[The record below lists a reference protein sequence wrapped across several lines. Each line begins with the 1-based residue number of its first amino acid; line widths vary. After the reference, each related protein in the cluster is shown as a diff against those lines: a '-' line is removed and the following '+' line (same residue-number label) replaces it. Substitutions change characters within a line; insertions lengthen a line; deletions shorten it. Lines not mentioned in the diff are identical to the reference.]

1 MSHLSLSRRALLG
14 ASGLSSLG
22 FLLQSRS
29 GWSEEAPKVV
39 EALPNTP
46 VLLCVFL
53 RGAADGLNIVVPHAD
68 ADYYK
73 LRRGIAIKQPGQ
85 AGGAIDL
92 DGRFGL
98 HPRLLPLKAAY
109 DAKELALIHA
119 VGSPHDTRSHF
130 EAQDYM
136 ETAHVGDRSASSGW
150 LGSYLLARPSKAHE
164 TLRAVALSNRAPL
177 ALRGYRD
184 AVVTENLRD
193 FKLATPPELAPVLRS
208 GFRRMYAQDAPFLAQ
223 KAGGRALEASDVV
236 ARVVGKRRGQNSAYA
251 RDAQD
256 FADVAKLIKANV
268 GLETAWIDLG
278 GWDTHR
284 NQGSADNGELPR
296 SLDRLGKALAAFR
309 ADLGPA
315 FERVVVMVMSEFG
328 RTARENGSGGTD
340 HGHGNVMLVLGGKV
354 QGGRVLG
361 NLPGLARDQ
370 LHEGRDLPVTTD
382 FRDVLAEL
390 CERHLQLPDA
400 SALFPGYK
408 LDRQRRLGFLA

>member
-1 MSHLSLSRRALLG
+1 MSHFSPSRRALLG
-14 ASGLSSLG
+14 ASALSSLG

-29 GWSEEAPKVV
+29 GWAEEGPQVAT
-39 EALPNTP
+39 ALPNTP

-53 RGAADGLNIVVPHAD
+53 RGAADGLNVVVPHSD
-68 ADYYK
+68 ANYYK
-73 LRRGIAIKQPGQ
+73 LRRNIAIKQPGQ

-98 HPRLLPLKAAY
+98 HPRLLPLKAIY

-136 ETAHVGDRSASSGW
+136 ETARVGERAATSGW
-150 LGSYLLARPSKAHE
+150 LGSYLLARPTQAPQ
-164 TLRAVALSNRAPL
+164 TLRAVALSGRAPL

-193 FKLATPPELAPVLRS
+193 FKLNAAPELAPVLRS
-208 GFRRMYAQDAPFLAQ
+208 GFRRLYSQDAPFLAQ
-223 KAGGRALEASDVV
+223 KAGWRALEASDVV
-236 ARVVGKRRGQNSAYA
+236 ARVVGKRRGQNPAYG

-256 FADVAKLIKANV
+256 FADVARLIKADV

-284 NQGSADNGELPR
+284 NQGAADQGELPR

-315 FERVVVMVMSEFG
+315 FERVVVVVMSEFG
-328 RTARENGSGGTD
+328 RTARENGTGGTD

-354 QGGRVLG
+354 KGGSVLG
-361 NLPGLARDQ
+361 NLPGLAPDQ
-370 LHEGRDLPVTTD
+370 LHEQRDLPVTTD